1 MGRVVVVGDDDSAA
15 GRAAVAW
22 AEREARLRGL
32 TLSSDDL
39 AEPHRVGG
47 DVELLVRPSPAADAG
62 GAPAAVSGRPVVFV
76 PATSARLPGR
86 VAVGVDARDPA
97 EAAIGFAFESARL
110 RGAGLHAVHAWTLPA
125 EAADRPFAV
134 PEADRAT
141 WEDQE
146 VQLLSD
152 ALRPWRARYPEVEVV
167 PDVLAFPPPQ
177 ALTHASTTAGLLV
190 LGHRTGRTA
199 SAVLGRVRCAVA
211 VVAG

>member
-1 MGRVVVVGDDDSAA
+1 MGRVVVAGDDDSAV

-32 TLSSDDL
+32 TLSSDDV
-39 AEPHRVGG
+39 AGR

-62 GAPAAVSGRPVVFV
+62 GAVSAVSGSPVVFV
-76 PATSARLPGR
+76 PGAPVRLPDR

-97 EAAIGFAFESARL
+97 QAAIGFAFESARL

-125 EAADRPFAV
+125 EAADTPFAL
-134 PEADRAT
+134 PEEDRAR

-152 ALRPWRARYPEVEVV
+152 ALRPWRARYPGVEVR
-167 PDVLAFPPPQ
+167 PDVLSFSPLQ

-190 LGHRTGRTA
+190 LGLRTGRTA
-199 SAVLGRVRCAVA
+199 SAVLGAARCAVA